1 VDFEVELYR
10 AANGFSPVEAFL
22 RDLADEDLKEYHLLA
37 KGLLRL
43 KQRANH
49 REPFSKAL
57 GAGLFELRHQHSLN
71 ARILWF
77 FVKGRRIIAVH
88 GIRHKAQAI
97 HNTDIQVARERMADW
112 LRRHP

>member
-22 RDLADEDLKEYHLLA
+22 RALADEDFKEYFLLDR
-37 KGLLRL
+37 GLKRL
-43 KQRANH
+43 KQRINH
-49 REPFSKAL
+49 REPLTKAL
-57 GAGLFELRHQHSLN
+57 GGGLFELRHQHSLN

-97 HNTDIQVARERMADW
+97 HATDLQVARERQADW